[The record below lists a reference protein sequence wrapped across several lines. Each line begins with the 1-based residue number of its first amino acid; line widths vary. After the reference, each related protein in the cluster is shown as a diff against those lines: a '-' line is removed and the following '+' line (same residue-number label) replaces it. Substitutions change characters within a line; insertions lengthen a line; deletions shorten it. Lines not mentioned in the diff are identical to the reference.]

1 MLKTITFIMTIGIMA
16 TYMPTGAGAVPLA
29 QNKDAIAA
37 SDTVLLIRE
46 GCGPGRQWSE
56 RRRRCV
62 EDSPRS
68 QVRDMMRGSERRCG
82 RGLRWSDRRGRCVR
96 D

>member
-1 MLKTITFIMTIGIMA
+1 MTIGILA
-16 TYMPTGAGAVPLA
+16 THMSAGADAMPLA
-29 QNKDAIAA
+29 QTKDGIST
-37 SDTVLLIRE
+37 SDTVLLVRE

-62 EDSPRS
+62 EDNPRS
-68 QVRDMMRGSERRCG
+68 QIRDMMRGAERRCG